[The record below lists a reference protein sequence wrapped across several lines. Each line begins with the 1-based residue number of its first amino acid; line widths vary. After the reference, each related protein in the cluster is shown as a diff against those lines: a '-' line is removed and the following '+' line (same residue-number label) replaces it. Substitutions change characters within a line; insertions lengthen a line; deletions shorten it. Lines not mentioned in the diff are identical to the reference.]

1 CCRSSAM
8 CRTISAGCDDRP
20 CEQRYASCRRC
31 ALRTYMA
38 LSASSSA
45 LPASACGPRIAM
57 PAEAPAVIV
66 LPRKSNASWSIA
78 CSSEAAAVENIQQ
91 KIGIGGR
98 LQRLDPPLGLG
109 QLDLKPANGLFGTVS
124 RNLRPPRR
132 RTPGGPELARR
143 HAVLA
148 ALCGSGCG
156 RLGFLLAR
164 HGEDLL
170 KRGLAAIHQDRIV
183 HCGLL

>member
-1 CCRSSAM
+1 MTIGVIDRLQTVNVEHDQRPAGMIAFDVGDRAM
-8 CRTISAGCDDRP
+8 
-20 CEQRYASCRRC
+20 EL
-31 ALRTYMA
+31 AL
-38 LSASSSA
+38 
-45 LPASACGPRIAM
+45 
-57 PAEAPAVIV
+57 
-66 LPRKSNASWSIA
+66 
-78 CSSEAAAVENIQQ
+78 EAAAVENIQQ

-183 HCGLL
+183 HCGLLAMPC